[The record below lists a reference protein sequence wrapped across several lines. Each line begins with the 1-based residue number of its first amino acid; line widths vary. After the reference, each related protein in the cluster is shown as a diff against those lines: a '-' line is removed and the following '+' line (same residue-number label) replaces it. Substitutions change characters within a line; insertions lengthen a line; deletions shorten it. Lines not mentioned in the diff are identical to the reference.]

1 MNRRDFRQL
10 GAQTTGALAGLA
22 GLAGQAGLAT
32 LAALTLLPEAL
43 AWSMQMP
50 WASACADAANVE
62 LENGGVCQS
71 TVTTNARLRAG
82 YSF

>member
-10 GAQTTGALAGLA
+10 GAQTTGA
-22 GLAGQAGLAT
+22 LAGQAGLAT

-50 WASACADAANVE
+50 WASACSDAANVE

>member
-22 GLAGQAGLAT
+22 GLAT
-32 LAALTLLPEAL
+32 LAALALLPEAL
-43 AWSMQMP
+43 AWSMQRP
-50 WASACADAANVE
+50 WAGACSDAANVE

>member
-22 GLAGQAGLAT
+22 T
-32 LAALTLLPEAL
+32 LAALALLPEAL
-43 AWSMQMP
+43 AWSMQRP
-50 WASACADAANVE
+50 WAGACSDAANVE